1 MTYIRFNV
9 GSVPAGTI
17 ISQATLKVYVI
28 GIATA
33 GSFYVEPVVDT
44 GGKCNTTWTE
54 ATLNSA
60 ATTEQP
66 CLGASIAGPIAVTT
80 ANQYILI
87 PITATVQ
94 DWINGQP
101 NYGIAL
107 VADFSAGKF
116 SATFDSKENAGTSH
130 PPELDIAYEGGSS
143 GGITG
148 VTTGS
153 SSGLT
158 SGVTSGNLNLS
169 LESCGIV
176 GEILQWNGTG
186 WACSPMSLSNEFV
199 PLTGG
204 TMTGTLSVPVL
215 SGGGSAGNL
224 SITSATDINVKSGET
239 LELSAPASL
248 TLSSGNSAITMS
260 PAEIAMSGFVD
271 LTQASPVLL
280 GSASA
285 NSLSAGSIVAGSIN
299 NSTGGITLP
308 PFGPSPTIPLN
319 SQPLIFQGVSPNSS
333 NYPDQPF
340 FQWQLEPAGV
350 NTATPSG
357 TLNLLY
363 GPDYTTN
370 SAPGETGLSIAGS
383 GIIHFASGQTFP
395 GAGGG
400 STITGVSA
408 GLGLL
413 GGGISGVIPL
423 SVDEQ
428 VVAFQSDLSTAVANG
443 VSTAETFATNAAGNA
458 QNNADQY
465 ADLVFLPL
473 RGGAMTGQLNV
484 LANGLAAGG
493 NQLVLAGGNVGVGTA
508 TPGFTL
514 DVAGT
519 VNAANGFNLGGT
531 VFDSGSPS
539 SNNAFLGFAGNSS
552 NPGTGNTASGWQ
564 ALAADTTGGSNVASG
579 YSALNSNTSGSFNTA
594 LGVFAGQTADSSPL
608 TTNNNTFLG
617 AGSEAANGSI
627 SNATAIG
634 SNAVVGANN
643 ALVLGSI
650 AGLNSATNNTNVGI
664 GTPTPLATLDV
675 EAPGATTPLVNFF
688 TTSSKSGIFTVI
700 GATNITGSLT
710 VNGQAITG
718 GSGGGGGGTI
728 TGVSGINGITGGG
741 TTGNVTLSLA
751 TNACGT
757 GTALTALPFTCSPF
771 ATLGTNTF
779 LASQAVT
786 GNLIA
791 TGTVQG
797 ATLNA
802 TSGFD
807 FNNALFAYASGTSIN
822 DNAYFGFAGLSANQT
837 NPGDSNTAIGYHA
850 LEVNGKGNTGGNPLA
865 NGANSAVGANALLN
879 NTLGSN
885 NNAVGSGALEFLT
898 TGGSNIA
905 IGNSAGSAFT
915 SSESNNIDIGNRG
928 VVGDSGIIRI
938 GTAGTHSTALIAGNV
953 GIGTLAPAAALDVE
967 AASGT
972 PAVNFFTSSTNP
984 GNFTVNGTATVT
996 NLTVTGSCNGCGSGG
1011 SGGGISTINAGTGL
1025 TGGGSGSTVSL
1036 AVNSSVV
1043 PLLAAANTFTT
1054 IQTINT
1060 IGAYGVSAQSSAA
1073 TGTGVLG
1080 TGNGSGVTGN
1090 SSSSTGSGVVA
1101 QNFSTSG
1108 NAYGVW
1114 AASSSSTGTGVLG
1127 QGGGAGVTGVS
1138 GSGYGVMGQSNG
1150 TTSGS
1155 S

>member
-1 MTYIRFNV
+1 
-9 GSVPAGTI
+9 
-17 ISQATLKVYVI
+17 
-28 GIATA
+28 
-33 GSFYVEPVVDT
+33 
-44 GGKCNTTWTE
+44 
-54 ATLNSA
+54 
-60 ATTEQP
+60 
-66 CLGASIAGPIAVTT
+66 
-80 ANQYILI
+80 
-87 PITATVQ
+87 
-94 DWINGQP
+94 
-101 NYGIAL
+101 
-107 VADFSAGKF
+107 
-116 SATFDSKENAGTSH
+116 
-130 PPELDIAYEGGSS
+130 
-143 GGITG
+143 
-148 VTTGS
+148 
-153 SSGLT
+153 
-158 SGVTSGNLNLS
+158 
-169 LESCGIV
+169 
-176 GEILQWNGTG
+176 
-186 WACSPMSLSNEFV
+186 
-199 PLTGG
+199 
-204 TMTGTLSVPVL
+204 
-215 SGGGSAGNL
+215 
-224 SITSATDINVKSGET
+224 VKSGET

-260 PAEIAMSGFVD
+260 PAETAMSGFVD

-428 VVAFQSDLSTAVANG
+428 VVAFQSDLSTAVATG

-850 LEVNGKGNTGGNPLA
+850 LDVNGKGNTGGNPLA

-905 IGNSAGSAFT
+905 IGNSAGRRFHF
-915 SSESNNIDIGNRG
+915 DRKQQ
-928 VVGDSGIIRI
+928 
-938 GTAGTHSTALIAGNV
+938 H
-953 GIGTLAPAAALDVE
+953 
-967 AASGT
+967 
-972 PAVNFFTSSTNP
+972 
-984 GNFTVNGTATVT
+984 
-996 NLTVTGSCNGCGSGG
+996 
-1011 SGGGISTINAGTGL
+1011 
-1025 TGGGSGSTVSL
+1025 
-1036 AVNSSVV
+1036 
-1043 PLLAAANTFTT
+1043 
-1054 IQTINT
+1054 
-1060 IGAYGVSAQSSAA
+1060 
-1073 TGTGVLG
+1073 
-1080 TGNGSGVTGN
+1080 
-1090 SSSSTGSGVVA
+1090 
-1101 QNFSTSG
+1101 
-1108 NAYGVW
+1108 
-1114 AASSSSTGTGVLG
+1114 
-1127 QGGGAGVTGVS
+1127 
-1138 GSGYGVMGQSNG
+1138 
-1150 TTSGS
+1150 
-1155 S
+1155 